1 MHQCDTLRKVH
12 NKGCQ
17 RRIQSCS
24 EPRRLPEISV
34 RIGIDVGEIVVV
46 QYGWNIQSSIVDCE
60 TRVTTK
66 KAHYDIIG
74 YTVSI
79 ASKITGIAEPNQIVV
94 GQYVYNALDNDQKNV
109 FKLLTLPSEV
119 WNYLGRITGDT
130 YKLYARLSS

>member
-1 MHQCDTLRKVH
+1 MRYTAQGHD
-12 NKGCQ
+12 KGCQ

-119 WNYLGRITGDT
+119 WNYVGRITGDT